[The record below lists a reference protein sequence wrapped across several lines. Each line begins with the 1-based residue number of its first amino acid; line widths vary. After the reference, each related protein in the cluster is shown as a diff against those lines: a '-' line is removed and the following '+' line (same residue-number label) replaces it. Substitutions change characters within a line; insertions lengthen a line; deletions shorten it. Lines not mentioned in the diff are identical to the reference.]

1 MAAISISLPL
11 FSLLV
16 LVLLFLAEAKGFG
29 FTADLIHRDSPQSPF
44 YNPSS
49 TETERFNDAIK
60 RSFSR
65 AARIKQSLS
74 ESPNND
80 IQSQIVP
87 ASGEYL
93 MKLSIGTPPF
103 EILGI
108 ADTGSDLTWTQ
119 CEPCTQC
126 YNQNAPLFDPQNS
139 STYSELSCQSQPCQA
154 LPTSSCDEDACQ
166 YRMTYGD
173 QSYSVGTLAAET
185 FTLGS
190 ASGRAVSI
198 PNMVFGCG
206 HNDEGTFNETAM
218 GIIGLGGGSVSLISQ
233 LSDAINGK
241 FSYCLSGF
249 NTDDTIKSKINFGDI
264 ALVSG
269 SGVVSTPIGSKEIS
283 TFYYLTLESIT
294 VGNKSLAYETKIK
307 YSGDDD
313 GQQGNIIIDSGT
325 TLTLLPGDL
334 YEKLESEVKQAI
346 KNEPSANPQ
355 GALGLCYGHI
365 SIDDLPN
372 MTFKFIGA
380 ELELSP
386 TNTFVQNG
394 ELICLAIIPS
404 DMGIAIFGNL
414 GQMNF
419 LIGYDLVKKQVSFM
433 PTDCSKN

>member
-65 AARIKQSLS
+65 ATRFKQSLS

-80 IQSQIVP
+80 IQSQIP
-87 ASGEYL
+87 
-93 MKLSIGTPPF
+93 IP
-103 EILGI
+103 
-108 ADTGSDLTWTQ
+108 GSDLTWTQ

-190 ASGRAVSI
+190 ASGQAISI

-233 LSDAINGK
+233 LSDSINGK

-249 NTDDTIKSKINFGDI
+249 NTDDTITSKINFGDN
-264 ALVSG
+264 AVVSG
-269 SGVVSTPIGSKEIS
+269 SRVVSTPIVSKEIS

-294 VGNKSLAYETKIK
+294 VENKSLAYETKMK
-307 YSGDDD
+307 SSGDDD

-372 MTFKFIGA
+372 MTFKFTGA

>member
-11 FSLLV
+11 LSLLV
-16 LVLLFLAEAKGFG
+16 IVPLFLAEAEGFG

-49 TETERFNDAIK
+49 TKTERFNDAIK

-65 AARIKQSLS
+65 AARFKQSLS
-74 ESPNND
+74 ESPND

-108 ADTGSDLTWTQ
+108 ADTGSDLMWTQ

-154 LPTSSCDEDACQ
+154 LPTSSCDEEACQ

-185 FTLGS
+185 FTMGS
-190 ASGRAVSI
+190 ASGQAVSI

-233 LSDAINGK
+233 LSDSINGK

-249 NTDDTIKSKINFGDI
+249 NTDDTIKSKINFGDSAVI
-264 ALVSG
+264 SG

-294 VGNKSLAYETKIK
+294 VGNKSLAYETKMK
-307 YSGDDD
+307 SSGDDD

-346 KNEPSANPQ
+346 KSEPSANPQ

-372 MTFKFIGA
+372 MTFKFTGA